1 MSIDLAALLRR
12 HKPERRT
19 DALLRRDRADLPSFD
34 TLTVR
39 AGTRLLLDTGIYIA
53 EAAGTLAPAQRERL
67 ARVERH
73 HCTVCLGEITVGL
86 ANRDVAATGW
96 PAERR
101 YWEGLFAKL
110 PRTRT
115 YAPDPETWA
124 AAGLLAGTLTRVQGF
139 QAYQRKDALND
150 ALIYLTALKQG
161 VPVLTENRRDF
172 DWLHQPVPGGRF
184 YLV

>member
-1 MSIDLAALLRR
+1 VSIDLATLLRR
-12 HKPERRT
+12 HKPERRVK
-19 DALLRRDRADLPSFD
+19 ALLRRDRADLPLFNA
-34 TLTVR
+34 LTVR
-39 AGTRLLLDTGIYIA
+39 TGTRLLLDTGIYIA
-53 EAAGTLAPAQRERL
+53 EAAGTLAPEQRARL

-86 ANRDVAATGW
+86 ANRDVSAASW
-96 PAERR
+96 PAERQ

-115 YAPDPETWA
+115 YAPDAETWA

-139 QAYQRKDALND
+139 QSYQRKDALND

-161 VPVLTENRRDF
+161 VPVLTQNRRDF
-172 DWLHQPVPGGRF
+172 D
-184 YLV
+184 